1 MQLTLPEIE
10 ANSLSIRFVQ
20 FKNFLRNLCCCL
32 ASLLEK
38 LHYFSVMPVEVVAK
52 ESKESIQRRVKVVCN
67 YKSVRFTYSAVQD
80 TQTHSD

>member
-20 FKNFLRNLCCCL
+20 LKNFLRNLCCCL
-32 ASLLEK
+32 ASSLEK
-38 LHYFSVMPVEVVAK
+38 LHYFSVTPVEVVAK

-67 YKSVRFTYSAVQD
+67 
-80 TQTHSD
+80 

>member
-1 MQLTLPEIE
+1 MQQTLPEIE

-20 FKNFLRNLCCCL
+20 FKNFFRNLCCCL

-38 LHYFSVMPVEVVAK
+38 LHYFSVTPV

-67 YKSVRFTYSAVQD
+67 
-80 TQTHSD
+80 